1 MKNLIECV
9 PNFSEGRNI
18 ETIRAIEKEIKS
30 VEGVILVDQSS
41 DIDHNRSVF
50 TFVGEDVAVGEAI
63 LRAATTAVKCV
74 DMGFHQGVH
83 PRIGAVDVVP
93 FIPMRDAGYE
103 NCIRL
108 ATQTAERLWD
118 ELGVPSYLY
127 GLAAQ
132 KVSHSRLENLRRGG
146 FERLIEVLPD
156 AVERRPDVGGLVP
169 HPTAGVCAVG
179 VRNFL
184 IAYNVE
190 LATQDLSIAQK
201 IARRVRESSGGL
213 PAVKALGLAIAD
225 RGRTQVSM
233 NLTDFRQ
240 TALHIVFEII
250 QTETARLG
258 IEIAGTELIGL
269 IPQEALRGAPK
280 EFQKTFHANQIL
292 ENRLKKIGF

>member
-18 ETIRAIEKEIKS
+18 DTIQAIEREIKS
-30 VEGVILVDQSS
+30 VEGVFLVDQSS

-50 TFVGEDVAVGEAI
+50 TLIGEDVAVGEAI
-63 LRAATTAVKCV
+63 LRAATTVVKRV
-74 DMGFHQGVH
+74 DMSFHQGVH

-93 FIPMRDAGYE
+93 FIPLRGANHED
-103 NCIRL
+103 CIRL
-108 ATQTAERLWD
+108 AARTAERLWN
-118 ELGVPSYLY
+118 ELEVPSYLY

-132 KVSHSRLENLRRGG
+132 KVSHCRLENLRRGG
-146 FERLIEVLPD
+146 LEELIEVLPD
-156 AVERRPDVGGLVP
+156 AIERRPDVGSLVP

-190 LATQDLSIAQK
+190 LTTQDLSIAQK
-201 IARRVRESSGGL
+201 IARFVRESSGGL
-213 PAVKALGLAIAD
+213 PAVKALGLAMTD
-225 RGRTQVSM
+225 RGRTQVSV

-240 TALHIVFEII
+240 TALHTVFEMI
-250 QTETARLG
+250 QAETARLG

-269 IPQEALRGAPK
+269 IPQEALRDAPK
-280 EFQKTFHANQIL
+280 EFQKTFHRNQIL
-292 ENRLKKIGF
+292 ENRLKEVDL